1 MWNAIRIGLG
11 LMVLAAC
18 SGVTNQNNQTNT
30 PLSNATQALG
40 TVELELGAS
49 TPGLQ
54 AQALLSTIST
64 TTFAGLTLTN
74 VTSGGYPKKVNYTCG
89 TASCRIITNKYL
101 VKNNRST
108 ALENL
113 TFVALNRPSATL
125 PTLPTLG
132 GTNLYNIKNQ
142 AGGLITDPLVA
153 RSMRPAHGFKAASA
167 PTIERQEADMQF
179 VSAIPGQSNALGYGF
194 LVHGPFD
201 TNAASYARANSRTI
215 NPGETGTV
223 FITYRFELPSTV
235 TKQAWTYTINVL
247 ATVGDPDALSESI
260 EDRTVPFST
269 VASFSPGIFTDGVFA
284 RMRYTC
290 GSPLNSTN
298 DYGLGDDM
306 GSVTTAAISGALG
319 PLFYTSCF

>member
-1 MWNAIRIGLG
+1 MWNALRIGLG

-18 SGVTNQNNQTNT
+18 SGVTNQNDQT
-30 PLSNATQALG
+30 NATQVLG

-49 TPGLQ
+49 ASGLQ
-54 AQALLSTIST
+54 AAALAS

-74 VTSGGYPKKVNYTCG
+74 VTSGYPKKLDYACPTG
-89 TASCRIITNKYL
+89 SCRIITNKYL
-101 VKNNRST
+101 VKNNRAT

-132 GTNLYNIKNQ
+132 GTNLYNIKNK

-153 RSMRPAHGFKAASA
+153 RSIKPAHGFKTVSV
-167 PTIERQEADMQF
+167 PTVEALEADLQF
-179 VSAIPGQSNALGYGF
+179 MPSIPGQANALGYGF
-194 LVHGPFD
+194 LIHGPFD
-201 TNAASYARANSRTI
+201 INGGRLARVNSRII

-223 FITYRFELPSTV
+223 FITYRFELPSSAAN
-235 TKQAWTYTINVL
+235 QAWTYTINVL
-247 ATVGDPDALSESI
+247 ATTGDTDALSESI
-260 EDRTVPFST
+260 EDRTLPFST
-269 VASFSPGIFTDGVFA
+269 ISGFSSGYFTDGVNA

-298 DYGLGDDM
+298 DFGLGDDM
-306 GSVTTAAISGALG
+306 GSVTTAAVSGALG

>member
-18 SGVTNQNNQTNT
+18 SGVTDHNFQT
-30 PLSNATQALG
+30 NATQVLG
-40 TVELELGAS
+40 SVELELGAS
-49 TPGLQ
+49 APGLQ
-54 AQALLSTIST
+54 AQATPAS

-101 VKNNRST
+101 VKNNRTT

-132 GTNLYNIKNQ
+132 GTNLYNIKNK

-153 RSMRPAHGFKAASA
+153 RSIKPAHGFVTSSA
-167 PTIERQEADMQF
+167 PTVEAQEADLQF
-179 VSAIPGQSNALGYGF
+179 MPSIPGKANALGYGF

-201 TNAASYARANSRTI
+201 PNAASYSRANSRTI

-223 FITYRFELPSTV
+223 FITYRFELPSTAAQ
-235 TKQAWTYTINVL
+235 QAWTYTINVL
-247 ATVGDPDALSESI
+247 ATTGDATALSESI
-260 EDRTVPFST
+260 EDRGLPYNTVSG
-269 VASFSPGIFTDGVFA
+269 FSPGYFTDGVNGQ
-284 RMRYTC
+284 MRYTC
-290 GSPLNSTN
+290 GSPLNPTN
-298 DYGLGDDM
+298 DYGLGVDM
-306 GSVTTAAISGALG
+306 GSVITAAVSGSLG
-319 PLFYTSCF
+319 PVLYTSCF